1 MKALSL
7 VLSDQAEADL
17 IDIWVYIAEDSAA
30 AADAFAT
37 QLYEKCHLLAENP
50 SLGRNRPEVADG
62 LYSFPYKRYVI
73 YYRQREHRL
82 EVARVLSAYRDLDAL
97 F

>member
-7 VLSDQAEADL
+7 VLSDQAETDL
-17 IDIWVYIAEDSAA
+17 IDIWVYIAEDSSA
-30 AADAFAT
+30 AADAFTT
-37 QLYEKCHLLAENP
+37 QLYEKCRLLAENP
-50 SLGRNRPEVADG
+50 SLGRNRPELADG

-73 YYRQREHRL
+73 YYRQRQDLL
-82 EVARVLSAYRDLDAL
+82 EVARVLSAYRDLEAL